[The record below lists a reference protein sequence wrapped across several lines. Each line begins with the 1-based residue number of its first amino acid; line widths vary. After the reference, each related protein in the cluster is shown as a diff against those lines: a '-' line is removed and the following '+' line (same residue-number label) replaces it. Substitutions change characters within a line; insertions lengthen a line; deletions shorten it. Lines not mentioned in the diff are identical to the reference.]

1 MLAVI
6 VFQLSLWVKKKSLTL
21 SCCIHHWVNIMIKY
35 LWRYLLGDFWSLVYA
50 LNLVK
55 NTGISESQMMS
66 LCRYYLKLI
75 KHCHGVN
82 FRVSYIVMFP
92 GCEMQHYSSN
102 KRYSFGCTAVIWLK
116 NCRYSV
122 KLYPINQSIGC
133 HLRFTMITILFSVRH
148 LLSRVSIIASAFL
161 TFKNELQVI
170 LDQCFQG
177 LYEFVFQFTFTS
189 LR

>member
-1 MLAVI
+1 MT
-6 VFQLSLWVKKKSLTL
+6 LSLGWFLVT
-21 SCCIHHWVNIMIKY
+21 CICTEFGWEH
-35 LWRYLLGDFWSLVYA
+35 RDF
-50 LNLVK
+50 
-55 NTGISESQMMS
+55 GISNDVLVSI
-66 LCRYYLKLI
+66 LFKTD
-75 KHCHGVN
+75 KTCHGVN

-116 NCRYSV
+116 NCQYSV
-122 KLYPINQSIGC
+122 KLYPINQSFGC
-133 HLRFTMITILFSVRH
+133 HFRFTTISILFSVRH

-177 LYEFVFQFTFTS
+177 LYEFFFQFTFSS